1 MTLRARLTA
10 AFLAVVLG
18 PVLVG
23 ALFVGVTVTAVGHNR
38 AEERLQYGAAALH
51 TAVDSLCSR
60 LSGAAETVGMLATE
74 SGTLDPVR
82 SAEYAGRLVRR
93 GLAEA
98 VTVTDAGGTAVAE
111 AGARVHT
118 WTDCADTGTVT
129 TGTGAG
135 SVGAE
140 SVPAVAAH
148 VALYDAD
155 GRAMGTV
162 RAGVALDADLVDS
175 LAALSGCDVT
185 VLTGDGDPPLSSISP
200 QAAAAVA
207 EAARGL
213 NPGEATD
220 TEDGGL
226 LQVVPAASG
235 QPLELVLTTD
245 KDLPSGLY
253 PLLLLSVAAAGFA
266 AVGVAWWLARSTTR
280 PVTELA
286 TAADRVAAGDLE
298 ARVPVRGNDE
308 VAHLANNFN
317 RMTREMQ
324 GYVQALTASR
334 DQLRGNLGLL
344 GDTLSSTHDLDRILE
359 VILSTAMTATG
370 AQSGAILLVDE
381 EADEAGTVL
390 VARCHAGIAAGDPRA
405 AGVIRVEVGEGLL
418 GGIVA
423 GGESR
428 RGRVTGET
436 VFAPQEPRCHTYIA
450 VPFTGADGLV
460 RVAGPAARPVGVL
473 ALYDRLG
480 FDEFDDTD
488 LSTLRTFAGQAAV
501 AVENVLLHEEAQRLS
516 LTDPLTGLWNYRY
529 LKVTMDKEVERA
541 HRFGRRTAVI
551 AIDLDRFKD
560 VNDTYGHPVGDQVLI
575 ELAARITAQIREVDF
590 AFRYGG
596 EEFVVLLPETDRYG
610 AIPVARRLGEA
621 IRRDPFPLPPTAD
634 GTARTV
640 EVTISMGIAIFPD
653 HGETG
658 ADVLA
663 AADEAL
669 YAAKAAGRDTYRV
682 SKTDADKPPGDATPV
697 T

>member
-23 ALFVGVTVTAVGHNR
+23 ALFVGVTVTAVGANR
-38 AEERLQYGAAALH
+38 AQERLGYGAASLR
-51 TAVDSLCSR
+51 TAVDSLCTR
-60 LSGAAETVGMLATE
+60 LSAAAQTLGLLAGESGSLSQARAAEFADDVTN
-74 SGTLDPVR
+74 
-82 SAEYAGRLVRR
+82 R
-93 GLAEA
+93 GLAA
-98 VTVTDAGGTAVAE
+98 TVTVEDAEGETIAQN
-111 AGARVHT
+111 GARVHS
-118 WTDCADTGTVT
+118 WIDCSDGTVAP
-129 TGTGAG
+129 AG
-135 SVGAE
+135 DGAE
-140 SVPAVAAH
+140 KGPGGTVAALAAH
-148 VALYDAD
+148 ITIYDGD
-155 GRAMGTV
+155 RNPVGVV
-162 RAGVALDADLVDS
+162 RAGFPIDADLLDGF
-175 LAALSGCDVT
+175 AALSGCDVT
-185 VLTGDGDPPLSSISP
+185 ILSDPPVSSADAG
-200 QAAAAVA
+200 AALAAK
-207 EAARGL
+207 ARDME
-213 NPGEATD
+213 PGKPGD
-220 TEDGGL
+220 TADGGL
-226 LQVVPAASG
+226 IQVVAPEGG
-235 QPLELVLTTD
+235 QPLRMALSTTR
-245 KDLPSGLY
+245 DLPTGLY
-253 PLLLLSVAAAGFA
+253 PILLVAVAAAGIL
-266 AVGVAWWLARSTTR
+266 AVLAAWWLARSTTR

-286 TAADRVAAGDLE
+286 IAADRVAAGDLD
-298 ARVPVRGNDE
+298 ARVPVRGGDE
-308 VAHLANNFN
+308 VAALAMTFN

-370 AQSGAILLVDE
+370 AQAGAILLVDE
-381 EADEAGTVL
+381 DTDDPGLTL
-390 VARCHAGIAAGDPRA
+390 VARTHTGLPPTGMR
-405 AGVIRVEVGEGLL
+405 IRVGEGLL
-418 GGIVA
+418 GAIVA
-423 GGESR
+423 AGEPR
-428 RGRVTGET
+428 RGRVTEQT
-436 VFAPQEPRCHTYIA
+436 PLAPSEPRCHTYIA
-450 VPFTGADGLV
+450 VPFAGADVLGHG
-460 RVAGPAARPVGVL
+460 AGKPVGVL

-551 AIDLDRFKD
+551 AIDLDRFKE
-560 VNDTYGHPVGDQVLI
+560 VNDTYGHPVGDRVLI
-575 ELAARITAQIREVDF
+575 ELGSRITAQIREVDF

-621 IRRDPFPLPPTAD
+621 IRGCAFTIPGKD
-634 GTARTV
+634 GEPERTIP
-640 EVTISMGIAIFPD
+640 VTISMGIAIFPD

-658 ADVLA
+658 AAVLA

-682 SKTDADKPPGDATPV
+682 SRPAEEPAADDRTPV